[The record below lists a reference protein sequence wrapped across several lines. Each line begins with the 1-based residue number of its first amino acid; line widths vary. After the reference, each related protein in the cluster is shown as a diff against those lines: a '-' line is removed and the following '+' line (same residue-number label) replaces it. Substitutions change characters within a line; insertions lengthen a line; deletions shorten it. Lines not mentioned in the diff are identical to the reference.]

1 MTIIDITVIG
11 WGPYNTPHNKATV
24 PEGPFMCHLINN
36 SPGNAMWQPVDT
48 SKNLLTIYSVLKVK
62 VINNSPPR
70 QAVDTSRNLF
80 TIHYVL
86 KKKCVRLL
94 AAPWQLYTLLW
105 SLGEWVTQW
114 HSWSYGPSAIL
125 CTSRHDHDHD
135 YGPGH
140 DHDNDHDHGYDQDH
154 CHEND
159 HDHCHW
165 AELKIVMSGQFH
177 TLAMVLKVFLV
188 WRGAHAINS
197 EEWSWQA
204 PTEKW
209 SQVSLSKGVRCR
221 TAHRRVFWISSYF
234 LWISSRFFLDFFHEK
249 LCQVSL
255 SKAVHCRTAHRRGA
269 INDICTIYFW
279 IQTNIIS
286 TLDKYLLQNIFV
298 WTAKCN
304 CLICKMYLY

>member
-1 MTIIDITVIG
+1 MKIPDTPSQVLNA
-11 WGPYNTPHNKATV
+11 PSPVSNTPSQCRRHQV
-24 PEGPFMCHLINN
+24 C
-36 SPGNAMWQPVDT
+36 QPKQQVRQPKQKVRPISIYAVLLRCNFCRKFT
-48 SKNLLTIYSVLKVK
+48 QFSGVQFTGQEMRWRTKNDKYQV
-62 VINNSPPR
+62 
-70 QAVDTSRNLF
+70 
-80 TIHYVL
+80 
-86 KKKCVRLL
+86 
-94 AAPWQLYTLLW
+94 W
-105 SLGEWVTQW
+105 
-114 HSWSYGPSAIL
+114 
-125 CTSRHDHDHD
+125 
-135 YGPGH
+135 
-140 DHDNDHDHGYDQDH
+140 
-154 CHEND
+154 
-159 HDHCHW
+159 
-165 AELKIVMSGQFH
+165 SGQFH

-204 PTEKW
+204 PAEKW

-255 SKAVHCRTAHRRGA
+255 SKAVHCRTPHRRGA
-269 INDICTIYFW
+269 INDIYTRYFW

-286 TLDKYLLQNIFV
+286 TLEKYVLQNIFV